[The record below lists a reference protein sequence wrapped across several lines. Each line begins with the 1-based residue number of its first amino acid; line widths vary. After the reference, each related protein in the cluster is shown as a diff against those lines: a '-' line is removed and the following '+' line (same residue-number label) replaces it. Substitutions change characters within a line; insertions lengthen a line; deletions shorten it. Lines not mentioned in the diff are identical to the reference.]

1 MVTKALLPAEELAR
15 QTAIELPE
23 RETPA
28 TVVLGCL
35 AVCVGS
41 ITINNVTV
49 LVGAQICAVANIIAA
64 ILGRA
69 TGTQGGTLT
78 CTLTL

>member
-1 MVTKALLPAEELAR
+1 MSKKTLSVAEFEAQTAFELPA
-15 QTAIELPE
+15 

-41 ITINNVTV
+41 ITIQNIAIP
-49 LVGAQICAVANIIAA
+49 VGIQVCAVANVLAA
-64 ILGRA
+64 VLGRA
-69 TGTQGGTLT
+69 FGVTGGTLT
-78 CTLTL
+78 CNLTP

>member
-1 MVTKALLPAEELAR
+1 MSKKTLSVSEFEAQTAFELPA
-15 QTAIELPE
+15 

-41 ITINNVTV
+41 ITIQNIAIP
-49 LVGAQICAVANIIAA
+49 VGIQVCAVANVLAGV
-64 ILGRA
+64 LGRA
-69 TGTQGGTLT
+69 SGITTGTLT
-78 CTLTL
+78 CSLTA